1 MSFAEDVKN
10 EIAHYETTDERVR
23 RAELAALLCIGGT
36 VLHGTADCTAG
47 LGFSTSPSGSFRVAT
62 DFTGSAG
69 SQRASRFETAQKE
82 LLCFAFIADS

>member
-36 VLHGTADCTAG
+36 VIHRNPPC
-47 LGFSTSPSGSFRVAT
+47 
-62 DFTGSAG
+62 
-69 SQRASRFETAQKE
+69 
-82 LLCFAFIADS
+82 